1 MMKDFFSY
9 LVSVALFPPGATILE
24 KKSDALGIKSLT
36 YRVHLAIGR
45 SSENIEPQKMAD
57 DILQMV

>member
-45 SSENIEPQKMAD
+45 SSENIEP
-57 DILQMV
+57 